1 MSEYAGN
8 KINIIELL
16 MGIKEDV
23 SSIKTDMA
31 NFKETQNKER
41 DSIYKDLDGMRA
53 EYKRAVSDVEVKI
66 RDTEARLSTKITSI
80 QSVQNN
86 LCGEVDTLKHAEE
99 KKDAKKWRT
108 VMAFIGTA
116 VGGML
121 FAKLPDFITFL
132 IQLKT
137 LGGK

>member
-1 MSEYAGN
+1 MSDQTE

-31 NFKETQNKER
+31 NFKESQRTEKET
-41 DSIYKDLDGMRA
+41 IMK
-53 EYKRAVSDVEVKI
+53 EISDVRIDCK
-66 RDTEARLSTKITSI
+66 RNLSDLENRVMGRITNM
-80 QSVQNN
+80 QSVQAT
-86 LCGEVDTLKHAEE
+86 LVGDVDTLKHADE

-108 VMAFIGTA
+108 VIAFIGTA

-121 FAKLPDFITFL
+121 VAKIPDFITFL